1 MPKNSRTVGIVA
13 ITNMLRHLQYPTEI
27 KLPALDLG
35 KIRRIV
41 YMEQSHY
48 MKGKI

>member
-13 ITNMLRHLQYPTEI
+13 IANMLRHLQKPTEI

-35 KIRRIV
+35 KVRRIV
-41 YMEQSHY
+41 YMEQ
-48 MKGKI
+48 KI